1 MKINQVSYPAD
12 INLSQSVQAKRELH
26 HETGNFQS
34 LMSKYSSP
42 ASMPIQS
49 ADNSDMS
56 LQRQVNIYKVEQLL
70 SNPGAK
76 TVDFQTGALGGTA
89 GLDMGWGGRIE
100 KDVEDSLLNLRNFFL
115 NSTVGA
121 ERHYLAQDGTLEQA
135 KSSAGL
141 LNSLVDFFKDLG
153 SALTF
158 GAWRPDG
165 EPAPE
170 NPADVLWF
178 AASKLKEA
186 IGGDLMGGTIGSLIQ
201 MGEDLILAGWNLAE
215 AGPDTLLGGFE
226 PGRTVVDTIFDNGQV
241 AVAYITD
248 VLPGGEAWMRVHAWD
263 ISAGHWPVL
272 YNLETPEH
280 FSDDNRWQV
289 IRSTPFRKSIETI
302 GSLLADAALIYC
314 VSHGITSSDSSRHE

>member
-89 GLDMGWGGRIE
+89 GLDMGWGG
-100 KDVEDSLLNLRNFFL
+100 S
-115 NSTVGA
+115 
-121 ERHYLAQDGTLEQA
+121 
-135 KSSAGL
+135 L

-226 PGRTVVDTIFDNGQV
+226 PGRTVVD
-241 AVAYITD
+241 
-248 VLPGGEAWMRVHAWD
+248 VHAWD

-280 FSDDNRWQV
+280 FSDDNRWHV
-289 IRSTPFRKSIETI
+289 IRNTPFRKSIETI